1 MVSLSVS
8 HHLLKG
14 LQKTNVTTRVITT
27 QWQITKVII
36 GMNFATLFIIKYK
49 FDKFNSE
56 NNKRTKDATA
66 EIQQAL
72 VLENFPTGI
81 IPTAEIVT

>member
-1 MVSLSVS
+1 
-8 HHLLKG
+8 
-14 LQKTNVTTRVITT
+14 
-27 QWQITKVII
+27 
-36 GMNFATLFIIKYK
+36 MNFATLFIIKYK